1 MFSYLYSKFDA
12 MYFKS
17 FLITLITLFCS
28 LPYFAQEQ
36 ETTEIEEEWHDEEE
50 LYDDDDELPKAFFA
64 LEMSEYAILYRGY
77 RNTIYVSTP
86 CNEGDSIELV
96 PLENCSIIKGDNEGE
111 FIVSP
116 GSYRSSKLMVIKRID
131 DEQIDTLRI
140 AEFRVRSAP
149 LPGLKWGSHSS
160 GSVVEILHTRL
171 FSGYGDEI
179 PITACFNITS
189 HEIII
194 GKKKYT
200 GKGSILKEPIIKQ
213 LQKIKKPTTVKII
226 ATVMGPFGD
235 EPVVIFSEYLLVP
248 PKGGLKIYK
257 EKYSD
262 GC

>member
-1 MFSYLYSKFDA
+1 M
-12 MYFKS
+12 
-17 FLITLITLFCS
+17 ITLFCS

-36 ETTEIEEEWHDEEE
+36 ETTEIEEE

-64 LEMSEYAILYRGY
+64 LEMPEYAILYRGY

-86 CNEGDSIELV
+86 CNDGDSIELV

-116 GSYRSSKLMVIKRID
+116 GSYRYSKLMVIKRID
-131 DEQIDTLRI
+131 DGQIDTLRI
-140 AEFRVRSAP
+140 AEFHVRNAP
-149 LPGLKWGSHSS
+149 LPELKWGSKASS
-160 GSVVEILHTRL
+160 SVVEILHTRL
-171 FSGYGDEI
+171 FSGYGE
-179 PITACFNITS
+179 NIVLS
-189 HEIII
+189 AYFAIINHEIII

-200 GKGSILKEPIIKQ
+200 GKGTILKEPTIKQ
-213 LQKIKKPTTVKII
+213 LQKIRKPTTVKII